1 MFGRN
6 KPLTILN
13 SYNNHLDIVNIFSTI
28 QGEGPYVGTPAIFIR
43 LGGCNLKCNF
53 CDTEFDNYTNTHI
66 DDIIKEVKSL
76 SNNITKLIV
85 ITGGEPLRQDIT
97 ELCELL
103 LENKYTVQ
111 IETNGTIFRN
121 LNKSVKIIVSPKNYN
136 GNGYN
141 HINPDIK
148 KRANCFKFIISNN
161 NKDYNFVPKEYD
173 SYDNIYVQPM
183 DEYDQA
189 KNLAN
194 HALCIQLAQKHNFK
208 IGIQLHKILNI
219 E

>member
-148 KRANCFKFIISNN
+148 KRANSFKFIISNN